1 MFKTK
6 YYYDKNSLSYRKV
19 EVNKSTQIRNIL
31 AFLISSMFFGI
42 MVLLILLKSPLI
54 NTPTELTQARE
65 ISNFKLQFNLLNKK
79 IDQLNMVLED
89 IEQRDNNIY
98 RVLFETSP
106 IPSDVRKAGFGGIN
120 RYENLKGF
128 ENSDLVVETT
138 KKIEILTKQIVIQS
152 KSLDEIERLASDKE
166 KLLASIPSIQPIKN
180 DDLTRMASGFGYR
193 TDPFDKSRKMHGGM
207 DFTAPRGT
215 PIYAA
220 SDGKII
226 RADAR
231 SSGYGK
237 HIRIDHGFGYVTLY
251 AHLDKYNVKRNQK
264 VKKGDIIGFVGSTGR
279 SQAPHLHYEVRK
291 DGKKYNPIN
300 FYYGDLSPDEFDA
313 LLKLAQSRKPIPRL
327 MHVNLPEKLYYTIG
341 EVSKAFNVN
350 SSLIRFWEKEFE
362 ILKPKK
368 NSNGTRRYSSI
379 DIENFQTIHHLV
391 KEKGIY
397 P

>member
-98 RVLFETSP
+98 RVLFESSP

-313 LLKLAQSRKPIPRL
+313 LLKLANQENQSL
-327 MHVNLPEKLYYTIG
+327 
-341 EVSKAFNVN
+341 
-350 SSLIRFWEKEFE
+350 
-362 ILKPKK
+362 
-368 NSNGTRRYSSI
+368 
-379 DIENFQTIHHLV
+379 D
-391 KEKGIY
+391 
-397 P
+397 

>member
-42 MVLLILLKSPLI
+42 MVLLILLKSPSI

-79 IDQLNMVLED
+79 IDQLNTVLED

-98 RVLFETSP
+98 RVLFETNP

-152 KSLDEIERLASDKE
+152 KSLDEIERLASNKE

-220 SDGKII
+220 SDGKIF

-251 AHLDKYNVKRNQK
+251 AHLNNYAVKRNQM

-313 LLKLAQSRKPIPRL
+313 LLKLANQENQSL
-327 MHVNLPEKLYYTIG
+327 
-341 EVSKAFNVN
+341 
-350 SSLIRFWEKEFE
+350 
-362 ILKPKK
+362 
-368 NSNGTRRYSSI
+368 
-379 DIENFQTIHHLV
+379 D
-391 KEKGIY
+391 
-397 P
+397 

>member
-152 KSLDEIERLASDKE
+152 KSLDEIERLARDKE

-220 SDGKII
+220 SDGKIT

-251 AHLDKYNVKRNQK
+251 AHLDKYNVKRNQM

-313 LLKLAQSRKPIPRL
+313 LLKLANQENQSL
-327 MHVNLPEKLYYTIG
+327 
-341 EVSKAFNVN
+341 
-350 SSLIRFWEKEFE
+350 
-362 ILKPKK
+362 
-368 NSNGTRRYSSI
+368 
-379 DIENFQTIHHLV
+379 D
-391 KEKGIY
+391 
-397 P
+397 